1 MTTDPRQFAPA
12 TERNREPILEVLR
25 RVLPATGLV
34 LEVASGTGE
43 HVAHF
48 ASALPDL
55 EFQPTEYEA
64 ERRASV
70 DAWAAGLG
78 NVRPAVALDATAD
91 VWPVARAAAVFCAN
105 MIHIAPWAACVGL
118 MAGAARVLPQ
128 GGVLVLYGPFL
139 REGVPTAP
147 GNVAFDAS
155 LRARDARWGVRD
167 VAEVAAVAAGQG
179 LGLDEVVEMP
189 ANNLIVVFRRG

>member
-1 MTTDPRQFAPA
+1 MTGDARQVAPA

-25 RVLPATGLV
+25 RVLPARGLV

-48 ASALPDL
+48 ARALPGL
-55 EFQPTEYEA
+55 TFQPTEYDA
-64 ERRASV
+64 ARRASV

-78 NVRPAVALDATAD
+78 NVRAAVALDATAAE
-91 VWPVARAAAVFCAN
+91 WPVAEAAAVFCAN
-105 MIHIAPWAACVGL
+105 MIHIAPWSACVGL
-118 MAGAARVLPQ
+118 MAGAGRVLAP

-139 REGVPTAP
+139 RDGVPTAP

-155 LRARDARWGVRD
+155 LRARDAAWGVRD
-167 VAEVAAVAAGQG
+167 LGAVAALAAAQG
-179 LGLDEVVEMP
+179 LALDEVVEMP
-189 ANNLIVVFRRG
+189 ANNLMVVFRRG